1 MRKLKAILGYTIAA
15 LAVPVILVA
24 LIGMETWSRAI
35 VEATGIIISPWISGG
50 EVQRTIEHGTYRTR
64 IRRPVFDALIGQRRE
79 GFVQI
84 DWEPLAALPEA
95 IEEEIDYDG
104 DGRSD
109 FRVTLDTGS
118 GRAALLE
125 KSGRV
130 LNLIGAYRLEKMDSF
145 SVRVGLTKTI
155 NPGEP

>member
-1 MRKLKAILGYTIAA
+1 MRKLKAILGYTTAA
-15 LAVPVILVA
+15 LAVPVILAA
-24 LIGMETWSRAI
+24 LIGMETWSRVI
-35 VEATGIIISPWISGG
+35 VEATGITVSPWFSGG
-50 EVQRTIEHGTYRTR
+50 EIRRTIEHGTYQTR
-64 IRRPVFDALIGQRRE
+64 IRRPVFDALIGQRRK

-84 DWEPLAALPEA
+84 DWEPLAALPEV

-118 GRAALLE
+118 GRASLLE

-130 LNLIGAYRLEKMDSF
+130 LDLIGAYRLEKMDSF
-145 SVRVGLTKTI
+145 SVRVGLT
-155 NPGEP
+155 N